1 MSLGLILKVG
11 TPAFEKIGVMK
22 DAGVMINCGIVSLT
36 RLPEVICHV
45 WADLMFMFLLGRYL
59 QIVK

>member
-22 DAGVMINCGIVSLT
+22 DAGVMINCGMVSLT

-45 WADLMFMFLLGRYL
+45 WH
-59 QIVK
+59 